1 MKLIDMSVGTLI
13 KQSRKAGANP
23 GGGAILIL
31 SSNLALNLTLMMDKN
46 DWGDYKEK
54 AKVSRE
60 TIINLSDEL
69 TKLMQDDVD
78 NFDMLM
84 LKIKSANDKKEDYIL
99 ASEALIRMNEI
110 NLKALELLGFYLKNG
125 KYYALSDG
133 QIANDMLKEMIFA
146 SESIIEVNIGSIN
159 DELKHYQSQAQKLH
173 AINTEIIERR
183 KQ

>member
-1 MKLIDMSVGTLI
+1 MKLIDMSVDTLI

-31 SSNLALNLTLMMDKN
+31 SSNLALNLILMMDKN
-46 DWGDYKEK
+46 DWGEYKEK
-54 AKVSRE
+54 ANVSRE
-60 TIINLSDEL
+60 TIIKLSDDL

-78 NFDMLM
+78 NFDKLM
-84 LKIKSANDKKEDYIL
+84 KKIKNSKAQKEDYIL
-99 ASEALIRMNEI
+99 ASKALIRMNEI
-110 NLKALELLGFYLKNG
+110 NLEALGLLGFYLKNG

-146 SESIIEVNIGSIN
+146 SESIIEVNIGCIN
-159 DELKHYQSQAQKLH
+159 NELKYYQSLSQKLH